1 MKIKYHIQE
10 LKIPQLTKREKESK
24 KKALREAIEQLKMES
39 TPDNNLVIQENV
51 CNLANQSK
59 DVNTWSALISVQTI
73 KSKNPEGFGY
83 EARNEIINFKK
94 DLNKMV
100 QSAEKQLL
108 EKIKLLNQKNDL
120 LFMQVAKLL
129 DNEIELKKEI
139 GQLELL
145 IDRKN
150 EEIILL
156 RKTLSKRD

>member
-100 QSAEKQLL
+100 Q
-108 EKIKLLNQKNDL
+108 
-120 LFMQVAKLL
+120 
-129 DNEIELKKEI
+129 
-139 GQLELL
+139 
-145 IDRKN
+145 
-150 EEIILL
+150 
-156 RKTLSKRD
+156 